1 MKKYALVLA
10 LNAIL
15 AAGVVQAA
23 ENDVSATLSVSGTV
37 KDASVGCTIEFVQP
51 TVDMGSRD
59 IDMGSRDIDSLPLQG
74 HHVDGA
80 QLTAVTANFI
90 GNCTKDGQLAPNL
103 LFTGIVDDAEGN
115 ALVNTA
121 TGSTAATGLG
131 VGIYSYAGNVITPNG
146 SPVIGTGKESTMF
159 YIGMVKLNGATPTP
173 GQVQSSLTMQIES
186 L

>member
-1 MKKYALVLA
+1 MKKFTSILA
-10 LNAIL
+10 LSAML
-15 AAGVVQAA
+15 AAGIAQA
-23 ENDVSATLSVSGTV
+23 EDNDIAATLSISGTV
-37 KDASVGCTIEFVQP
+37 KDTTAGCTIEFVQP
-51 TVDMGSRD
+51 TV
-59 IDMGSRDIDSLPLQG
+59 DMGSRDIDSLPLQG

-80 QLTAVTANFI
+80 QLTAVTANLI

-103 LFTGIVDDAEGN
+103 SFTGIVDDADGN

-131 VGIYSYAGNVITPNG
+131 VGIYSVAGNVITPNG

-173 GQVQSSLTMQIES
+173 GQVQSSLTLQIES

>member
-37 KDASVGCTIEFVQP
+37 KDASEGCTIEFVQP
-51 TVDMGSRD
+51 TV
-59 IDMGSRDIDSLPLQG
+59 DMGSRDIDSLPLQG

-103 LFTGIVDDAEGN
+103 SFTGIVDDAEGN